1 MANMRAKKTLILAL
15 VIVITTM
22 AFLSMFTLGVYAEPH
37 LHKPKVGVSY
47 VLKHSKFI
55 YRNHTKDEGIKKRRE
70 LNDAT
75 KKHTVKGIK
84 KAKLKKGTIV
94 TCLEIHKKWI
104 RIPSGWI
111 KIKEGDLKR
120 VKKERRY

>member
-1 MANMRAKKTLILAL
+1 MANIKSKKAITVAVAT
-15 VIVITTM
+15 VIAIVTC
-22 AFLSMFTLGVYAEPH
+22 LSMLTFDVYAEPYP
-37 LHKPKVGVSY
+37 HKPKVGTSY

-75 KKHTVKGIK
+75 KKYTVKGIK
-84 KAKLKKGTIV
+84 KAKLKRGTIV